1 MIIRDFTYK
10 GISLSDSVASTTKIV
25 IQSVDKDV
33 KLRTAIFDRVN
44 YHGATSSYTLASG
57 RLFTIR
63 GVIFGATRADR
74 ATGQTAINNII
85 TPVSNPNSTNRGF
98 YALTWK
104 DDSGNIVTA
113 NVKVYSMPT
122 YKHENGSDL
131 IEFSFELYSEE
142 SYYTGN
148 ADSSANGGY
157 GYYGGASL
165 PFTLAQP
172 LDGFV
177 GAINVNNL

>member
-10 GISLSDSVASTTKIV
+10 GVSLSDSVASTTKIV
-25 IQSVDKDV
+25 IQSVEKDV

-63 GVIFGATRADR
+63 GVIFGATREDR

-85 TPVSNPNSTNRGF
+85 TPVSNPTSTNRGF

-113 NVKVYSMPT
+113 NAKVYSMPT

-142 SYYTGN
+142 SYYTGI

-165 PFTLAQP
+165 PFTLGQP

-177 GAINVNNL
+177 GGINVNNL